1 MHSTADTPCCLV
13 LTTSKPATASPVP
26 GMHDERVCTPSYW
39 RSRRRQ
45 QHNSPAR
52 HAPVRAHNHARE
64 WWRAGGEPAVASERV
79 RRRWCMYWG
88 SGGETIDIWLRL
100 VARKHDTILIYAFLM
115 LYTDYVLGFA
125 AWLGS
130 LERADFEGFKARSL
144 VSGENINIV
153 TLYNRPLP
161 DYIKQI
167 AW

>member
-88 SGGETIDIWLRL
+88 SRGRDDWHMITLSSKKTWHDFDLRVSDVVYWLCTGICGVIRIIGAGRFRGL
-100 VARKHDTILIYAFLM
+100 HSTFISQPRKYQHRDVIQQTTA
-115 LYTDYVLGFA
+115 
-125 AWLGS
+125 
-130 LERADFEGFKARSL
+130 
-144 VSGENINIV
+144 
-153 TLYNRPLP
+153 
-161 DYIKQI
+161 
-167 AW
+167 